1 MTTQIKITQLTD
13 IGSANLAVTTL
24 LPVVNMAGVPTTQ
37 KTTLGN
43 LANVILSQS
52 GSNFARV
59 ALANLSYAVSNA
71 AQPNITSTGT
81 LTSLSVSGNANIGNI
96 GTAGLITATGNV
108 GAGNLNTTGL
118 VNAGTLSVTGTT
130 NLGAVGNVTITG
142 GTNGQVLTT
151 NGSNVLSWTTVSS
164 GSSNT
169 AVTVTANAQ
178 PNITSV
184 GNLSY
189 LIVNGNLDATNIDA
203 ANTVYANYFVG
214 DGSSITDID
223 AINVI
228 GNVANANYSTYAG
241 TVITGAQPNITSVG
255 NLASLTITGVTTLG
269 NVTNLGDVG
278 NVKIDGGID
287 GDVLGT
293 DGANLFWVAQT
304 DIGNFSFSNNI
315 ISLNVPANLVINS
328 DGQNFIVNANS
339 RLFTYK
345 PDGTFV
351 LPGGSEMFES
361 SGNLNMI
368 SGGLI
373 LSMGPNANSHSHW
386 QFSGDGNLTLPGNLN
401 FSGGG
406 IVQTPM
412 EDFDILVQDSDDDG
426 WQITQTIDA
435 GDGNIWARTRLQ
447 RDQYSVNIQGKQWT
461 FNNNGDFNLGGNIRG
476 DYGVDSNISVTNTGS
491 TGSLNLQAISYIGDT
506 LISNVLISNPNVS
519 ISTSNAAHTW
529 TFGDTGLLTFPG
541 TPRIDTG
548 ANNFEVQA
556 AEAIN
561 FEANTVVNIYTD
573 TSNNALQW
581 QFDDTGNT
589 IFPGHLNYTG
599 MASPAP
605 SINGFSSANFA
616 LSVIGDQVKLSDN
629 AISTV
634 GGSSNL
640 ILNTAY
646 GSTTDSFIQVPA
658 FQDGGE
664 ELIIKN
670 GYGGSATGVKIQT
683 ETGNFTFIG
692 NTLTLPGDLVANGN
706 GHISANTASF
716 SGNISAG
723 AITANG
729 KIGYSTGGNATQ
741 TSTGQGVTI
750 NQLTGLV
757 TLANRTY
764 NAGDLEAF
772 AISCNK
778 VSNDDFVLVQM
789 VDSVNAPSYNV
800 VAYPNFAVAN
810 TISVLVRTL
819 VTVGTDTPI
828 LKFMIVKSPTA

>member
-164 GSSNT
+164 SSSNT

-189 LIVNGNLDATNIDA
+189 LVVNGNVDATNIDT

-223 AINVI
+223 ATNVI

-255 NLASLTITGVTTLG
+255 NLAGLTITGVTTLG
-269 NVTNLGDVG
+269 TVTNLGDVG

-315 ISLNVPANLVINS
+315 ISLNVPANLVVNS

-345 PDGTFV
+345 PDGNLV
-351 LPGGSEMFES
+351 LPGGSQIYDN
-361 SGNLNMI
+361 SGNLNI
-368 SGGLI
+368 ASNGLL
-373 LSMGPNANSHSHW
+373 LSVGPNANVHSDW
-386 QFSGDGNLTLPGNLN
+386 WFSNTGNLTLPANTFAINYANGTQVSL
-401 FSGGG
+401 GGG
-406 IVQTPM
+406 
-412 EDFDILVQDSDDDG
+412 
-426 WQITQTIDA
+426 
-435 GDGNIWARTRLQ
+435 
-447 RDQYSVNIQGKQWT
+447 
-461 FNNNGDFNLGGNIRG
+461 
-476 DYGVDSNISVTNTGS
+476 SNIANGNS
-491 TGSLNLQAISYIGDT
+491 
-506 LISNVLISNPNVS
+506 NVS
-519 ISTSNAAHTW
+519 IATANGNVTISAVGNTTM
-529 TFGDTGLLTFPG
+529 TVTG
-541 TPRIDTG
+541 TG
-548 ANNFEVQA
+548 ANV
-556 AEAIN
+556 
-561 FEANTVVNIYTD
+561 
-573 TSNNALQW
+573 
-581 QFDDTGNT
+581 TG
-589 IFPGHLNYTG
+589 
-599 MASPAP
+599 
-605 SINGFSSANFA
+605 
-616 LSVIGDQVKLSDN
+616 
-629 AISTV
+629 
-634 GGSSNL
+634 
-640 ILNTAY
+640 
-646 GSTTDSFIQVPA
+646 
-658 FQDGGE
+658 
-664 ELIIKN
+664 
-670 GYGGSATGVKIQT
+670 
-683 ETGNFTFIG
+683 
-692 NTLTLPGDLVANGN
+692 TLT
-706 GHISANTASF
+706 ST
-716 SGNISAG
+716 
-723 AITANG
+723 G

-772 AISCNK
+772 SISCNK
-778 VSNDDFVLVQM
+778 VSNNDFVLVQM

-800 VAYPNFAVAN
+800 VAYPNFVLAN
-810 TISVLVRTL
+810 TISVLVKTL
-819 VTVGTDTPI
+819 ETVGTDTPI
-828 LKFMIVKSPTA
+828 LKFMIVKAPIA